1 MKWFYKLEYKY
12 GRHAIRNLMNYI
24 LVLYIAGIV
33 LNLVDSTLYSS
44 YLSLDPW
51 MIFEHGQVWRIFTF
65 LMCAPSPD
73 NLFWA
78 LISTWIYFTLGT
90 YVERAWG
97 AFRFNVFMFC
107 GILYTILGSFLVY
120 ALVKTGVI
128 SDLVIAKEG
137 FYFIHMVVPLIG
149 TTYLNF
155 SIFMAFA
162 FTFPTMQMLF
172 MFLIPIPAQVLG
184 WIEVGIYAVRFVT
197 GNVADRVMI
206 GAAAL
211 NVLLFFL
218 VTRGAPMISPG
229 QMKRRVE
236 FKRNIRVK
244 PSDGPRHRCAIC
256 GKTERDD
263 ATLEFRYC
271 SKCAGEFEYC
281 TEHLYT
287 HKHVTPEMLEE
298 MKKRAHI
305 QMMTG
310 KPAVLESDIV
320 DSEAREVDDNKPDGE
335 S

>member
-12 GRHAIRNLMNYI
+12 GRYAIRNLMHYV
-24 LVLYIAGIV
+24 LVLYIAGFV
-33 LNLVDSTLYSS
+33 MNLIDPMIYIN

-51 MIFEHGQVWRIFTF
+51 RIVEDFQIWRIFTF
-65 LMCAPSPD
+65 LMCAPDSG
-73 NLFWA
+73 NVFFA
-78 LISTWIYFTLGT
+78 LLSVYIYFSLGT
-90 YVERAWG
+90 FVERAWG
-97 AFRFNVFMFC
+97 AFRFNIFVFF
-107 GILYTILGSFLVY
+107 GVLYTILGSFVVY
-120 ALVKTGVI
+120 ALVKLDILNPSIYILNRIAVI
-128 SDLVIAKEG
+128 SV
-137 FYFIHMVVPLIG
+137 G
-149 TTYLNF
+149 TSYLNF
-155 SIFMAFA
+155 SLFMAFA
-162 FTFPTMQMLF
+162 FTFPTTQMLF
-172 MFLIPIPAQVLG
+172 MFLIPIQAQILG
-184 WIEVGIYAVRFVT
+184 WIEIGVYLVLFIQ
-197 GNVADRVMI
+197 GNIATRVMI
-206 GAAAL
+206 AAAML

-281 TEHLYT
+281 SEHLYT

>member
-12 GRHAIRNLMNYI
+12 GRYAIRNLMHYV
-24 LVLYIAGIV
+24 LVLYIAGFV
-33 LNLVDSTLYSS
+33 MNLIDPMIYIN

-51 MIFEHGQVWRIFTF
+51 RIVEDFQIWRIFTF
-65 LMCAPSPD
+65 LMCAPDSG
-73 NLFWA
+73 NVFFA
-78 LISTWIYFTLGT
+78 LLSVYIYFSLGT
-90 YVERAWG
+90 FVERAWG
-97 AFRFNVFMFC
+97 AFRFNIFVFF
-107 GILYTILGSFLVY
+107 GVLYTILGSFVVY
-120 ALVKTGVI
+120 ALVKLDILNPSIYILNRIAVI
-128 SDLVIAKEG
+128 SV
-137 FYFIHMVVPLIG
+137 G
-149 TTYLNF
+149 TSYLNF
-155 SIFMAFA
+155 SLFMAFA
-162 FTFPTMQMLF
+162 FTFPTTQMLF
-172 MFLIPIPAQVLG
+172 MFLIPIQAQILG
-184 WIEVGIYAVRFVT
+184 WIEIGVYLVLFIQ
-197 GNVADRVMI
+197 GNIATRVMI

-281 TEHLYT
+281 SEHLYT

>member
-1 MKWFYKLEYKY
+1 MKWFYKLEYKW
-12 GRHAIRNLMNYI
+12 GRHAIRNLMRYI
-24 LVLYIAGIV
+24 LVLYLAGVV
-33 LNLVDSTLYSS
+33 LNLVDPTMYLK

-51 MIFEHGQVWRIFTF
+51 EILEHGQVWRIFTF
-65 LMCAPSPD
+65 LMCAPD
-73 NLFWA
+73 AGNLFWA
-78 LISTWIYFTLGT
+78 LISTWIYFSLGT
-90 YVERAWG
+90 IVERSWG

-107 GILYTILGSFLVY
+107 GILYTILGAFLVY
-120 ALVKTGVI
+120 ALIKFGVI
-128 SDLVIAKEG
+128 SDIVIQSDG
-137 FYFIHMVVPLIG
+137 YYFISSVVPLVG

-162 FTFPTMQMLF
+162 FTFPTAQMLF

-184 WIEVGIYAVRFVT
+184 WIEVGIYVVMFIQGSIAIRI
-197 GNVADRVMI
+197 MI

-263 ATLEFRYC
+263 VTLEFRYC
-271 SKCAGEFEYC
+271 SKCAGDFEYC
-281 TEHLYT
+281 MEHLYT

-298 MKKRAHI
+298 MKTRARI
-305 QMMTG
+305 QMATG
-310 KPAVLESDIV
+310 KSPVLESDIV
-320 DSEAREVDDNKPDGE
+320 DSEAREVDGDKPDGE
-335 S
+335 T

>member
-12 GRHAIRNLMNYI
+12 GRYAIRNLMRYI
-24 LVLYIAGIV
+24 LVLYVAGII
-33 LNLVDSTLYSS
+33 LNLVDSSLYFN

-51 MIFEHGQVWRIFTF
+51 KILEHGQVWRIFTF
-65 LMCAPSPD
+65 LMCAPDAS

-78 LISTWIYFTLGT
+78 LISTWIYFSLGT
-90 YVERAWG
+90 YVEKAWG
-97 AFRFNVFMFC
+97 AFRFNVFMFF
-107 GILYTILGSFLVY
+107 GILYTILGAFLVY
-120 ALVKTGVI
+120 ALVKLGVI
-128 SDLVIAKEG
+128 NDLVIKDNG
-137 FYFIHMVVPLIG
+137 FYFISSIVPLIG
-149 TTYLNF
+149 TTYLNW

-184 WIEVGIYAVRFVT
+184 WIEVGIYAVMFIN
-197 GNVADRVMI
+197 GNIAVRVMI
-206 GAAAL
+206 GAAVL

-236 FKRNIRVK
+236 FKRNVRIR

-263 ATLEFRYC
+263 VTLEFRYC

-281 TEHLYT
+281 MEHLYT

-298 MKKRAHI
+298 MKTRAHI

-310 KPAVLESDIV
+310 KPGVLESDII
-320 DSEAREVDDNKPDGE
+320 DSEAREVDDDKSDGE
-335 S
+335 A

>member
-12 GRHAIRNLMNYI
+12 GRYAIRNLMRYF
-24 LVLYIAGIV
+24 LVLYLAGTV
-33 LNLVDSTLYSS
+33 LNIVDPMLYVN
-44 YLSLDPW
+44 YLALDPW
-51 MIFEHGQVWRIFTF
+51 KIVEEFQIWRIFTF
-65 LMCAPSPD
+65 LMCAPDAS

-78 LISTWIYFTLGT
+78 LISTWIYFSLGT
-90 YVERAWG
+90 IVEKAWG

-107 GILYTILGSFLVY
+107 GILYTIIGSFIVF
-120 ALVKTGVI
+120 ALVKLDIMDTMSYIVNRIGVI
-128 SDLVIAKEG
+128 SV
-137 FYFIHMVVPLIG
+137 G
-149 TTYLNF
+149 TSFLNF
-155 SIFMAFA
+155 SLFMAYA
-162 FTFPTMQMLF
+162 FTFPTSQMLF
-172 MFLIPIPAQVLG
+172 MFLIPIQAQVLG
-184 WIEVGIYAVRFVT
+184 WIEIGVYLVMFIQGTIAT
-197 GNVADRVMI
+197 RVMI
-206 GAAAL
+206 GAAML

-263 ATLEFRYC
+263 VTLEFRYC
-271 SKCAGEFEYC
+271 SKCAGDFEYC

-298 MKKRAHI
+298 MKARAHI

-310 KPAVLESDIV
+310 KPGVLESDIV
-320 DSEAREVDDNKPDGE
+320 DSEAREIDDDKPDGE
-335 S
+335 A

>member
-1 MKWFYKLEYKY
+1 
-12 GRHAIRNLMNYI
+12 
-24 LVLYIAGIV
+24 
-33 LNLVDSTLYSS
+33 
-44 YLSLDPW
+44 
-51 MIFEHGQVWRIFTF
+51 MI
-65 LMCAPSPD
+65 
-73 NLFWA
+73 
-78 LISTWIYFTLGT
+78 
-90 YVERAWG
+90 
-97 AFRFNVFMFC
+97 
-107 GILYTILGSFLVY
+107 
-120 ALVKTGVI
+120 
-128 SDLVIAKEG
+128 
-137 FYFIHMVVPLIG
+137 
-149 TTYLNF
+149 
-155 SIFMAFA
+155 
-162 FTFPTMQMLF
+162 
-172 MFLIPIPAQVLG
+172 
-184 WIEVGIYAVRFVT
+184 
-197 GNVADRVMI
+197 
-206 GAAAL
+206 AAAML

-281 TEHLYT
+281 SEHLYT

>member
-1 MKWFYKLEYKY
+1 MKWFYKLEYKW
-12 GRHAIRNLMNYI
+12 GRYAIRHLMNYI

-33 LNLVDSTLYSS
+33 LNLVDPALYVE
-44 YLSLDPW
+44 YLALDPW

-65 LMCAPSPD
+65 LMCAPSSD

-78 LISTWIYFTLGT
+78 LISTWIYFSFGT

-120 ALVKTGVI
+120 VLVKMGVI
-128 SDLVIAKEG
+128 DSLTYILNRVSLIT
-137 FYFIHMVVPLIG
+137 IG
-149 TTYLNF
+149 TSYLNF

-184 WIEVGIYAVRFVT
+184 WIEVGIYVVLFIQGNIAV
-197 GNVADRVMI
+197 RVMI
-206 GAAAL
+206 GAAFL
-211 NVLLFFL
+211 NVILFFL

-244 PSDGPRHRCAIC
+244 PTDGPRHRCAIC

-263 ATLEFRYC
+263 VTMEFRYC
-271 SKCAGEFEYC
+271 SKCAGDFEYC
-281 TEHLYT
+281 MEHLYT

-298 MKKRAHI
+298 MKTRARI
-305 QMMTG
+305 QMATG
-310 KPAVLESDIV
+310 KSPILESDIV
-320 DSEAREVDDNKPDGE
+320 DSEAREVDDDKPDGE
-335 S
+335 T

>member
-12 GRHAIRNLMNYI
+12 GRYAIRNLMRYI
-24 LVLYIAGIV
+24 LVLYLAGTV
-33 LNLVDSTLYSS
+33 LNVIDPSMYYH
-44 YLSLDPW
+44 YLALDPW
-51 MIFEHGQVWRIFTF
+51 KIVENFQIWRIFTF
-65 LMCAPSPD
+65 LMCAPDSN
-73 NLFWA
+73 NLFFA
-78 LISTWIYFTLGT
+78 LLSAYIYYSLGT
-90 YVERAWG
+90 FVERAWG
-97 AFRFNVFMFC
+97 AFRFNVFMFF
-107 GILYTILGSFLVY
+107 GILYTIIGAFVVY
-120 ALVKTGVI
+120 ALVRFDIMDPTTYNPDNIANYIQTVGV
-128 SDLVIAKEG
+128 
-137 FYFIHMVVPLIG
+137 G

-155 SIFMAFA
+155 SLFMAFA
-162 FTFPTMQMLF
+162 FTFPTTQMLF
-172 MFLIPIPAQVLG
+172 MFLIPIPAQILG
-184 WIEVGIYAVRFVT
+184 WIEIGIYLVMFISGTIAT
-197 GNVADRVMI
+197 RVMI

-310 KPAVLESDIV
+310 KPGILESDIV
-320 DSEAREVDDNKPDGE
+320 DSEAREIDEDKPDGE
-335 S
+335 T